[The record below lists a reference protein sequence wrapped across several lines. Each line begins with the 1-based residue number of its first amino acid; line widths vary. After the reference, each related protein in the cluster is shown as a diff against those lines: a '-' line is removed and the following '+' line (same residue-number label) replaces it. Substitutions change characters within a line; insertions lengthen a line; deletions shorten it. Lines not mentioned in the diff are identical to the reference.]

1 MTNPIRRC
9 ADAGRAGIST
19 SFFEINYFFN
29 IHELKVEVCSR
40 NGRTVFTVQ
49 LPRLMIGEAE
59 V

>member
-29 IHELKVEVCSR
+29 IHELTAGPSNYFSELV
-40 NGRTVFTVQ
+40 
-49 LPRLMIGEAE
+49 
-59 V
+59 

>member
-29 IHELKVEVCSR
+29 IHELIVLEFIRSD
-40 NGRTVFTVQ
+40 
-49 LPRLMIGEAE
+49 
-59 V
+59 